1 MHQSISKHLRI
12 FLFGLCAIFLSLPAR
27 AQDPARFEA
36 EIRQLLQKKDSLQP
50 LAPVLFVGS
59 SSIRMWEWLYE
70 DFPEIPV
77 LNMGFGGSQMSDLL
91 HYAEPLVIA
100 ARPRKVFIY
109 EGDNDLASGKPSG
122 RIMRDTRRL
131 LRLLERGLPGVPV
144 VLISAKPSP
153 SRWDKRQQY
162 EKFNRRLEKLCRRRS
177 GLDFANIWD
186 IMLDEQGRPRADI
199 FLEDRL
205 HMNRRGYELWAQAL
219 RPFL

>member
-1 MHQSISKHLRI
+1 MKRSCLYL
-12 FLFGLCAIFLSLPAR
+12 LFALSFALPAQ
-27 AQDPARFEA
+27 AQDPTRFEA
-36 EIRQLLQKKDSLQP
+36 EIQGLLQKKDSLQP
-50 LAPVLFVGS
+50 AAPVLFAGS
-59 SSIRMWEWLYE
+59 SSIRMWHWLAE

-109 EGDNDLASGKPSG
+109 EGDNDIADGKSPG
-122 RIMRDTRRL
+122 RVMRDTRRL
-131 LRLLERGLPGVPV
+131 LRLLGQGLPGVPV

-153 SRWDKRQQY
+153 SRWDKQKKY
-162 EKFNRRLEKLCRRRS
+162 EKLNHRLEKLCRRQE
-177 GLDFANIWD
+177 GLAFANIWD
-186 IMLDEQGRPRADI
+186 AMLDEQGQPRADI

-205 HMNRRGYELWAQAL
+205 HMNRRGYELWAEAL